1 MTGKVFAGW
10 DTSSTATT
18 ATYAAGASFN
28 LTGPTTLYAVW
39 ANPPAQ
45 PGAAGSA
52 PTISLPGGSATGV
65 SGGDLKL
72 SGENLGGVTAAE
84 IDSKNAPIKD
94 KSDSSLTI
102 ALPELETGVYDLTL
116 KAASGSLTL
125 QGAVRVISGS
135 LGLTPEAAAT
145 IQTWTK
151 MSKSRTSIQ
160 MVAKNPVGAGKV
172 QFLVNGKEV
181 RWVRARSAA
190 DPKLF
195 NAVVDGVSQSYLR
208 TRVALREGKNVFEIL
223 VNGKRTW
230 RASYTSR

>member
-1 MTGKVFAGW
+1 
-10 DTSSTATT
+10 
-18 ATYAAGASFN
+18 
-28 LTGPTTLYAVW
+28 
-39 ANPPAQ
+39 
-45 PGAAGSA
+45 
-52 PTISLPGGSATGV
+52 
-65 SGGDLKL
+65 
-72 SGENLGGVTAAE
+72 
-84 IDSKNAPIKD
+84 
-94 KSDSSLTI
+94 
-102 ALPELETGVYDLTL
+102 LPELETGVYDLTL